1 MPASMSGENLDARV
15 LRFRNDPGSESAGS
29 LAMALLGA
37 DRAREALEVAG
48 VHLRAHP
55 QDTTM
60 LVLAGRAWMA
70 RGDLLRAQKTL
81 LQAARAGGS
90 SPEPYRWLGEVL
102 LRRGDP
108 ERAEKVLS
116 RAKKLG
122 ANGEEIDRLHERA
135 QRLAKIAGGAEEAPT
150 RERTVPDQ
158 PFFHEDD
165 DDDEPTKVAQD
176 LSRRL
181 AEAGDPFDD
190 EEETAK
196 RRAFDEA
203 PTGVPRAPKTARA
216 KKRVPLKKRPR
227 APQPPPPIDSP
238 FSYGMGAPSPFDA
251 GPTDVDP
258 FDDATKPADRLPAAP
273 PPPAPAPQGLSPS
286 PFPRP
291 SDPPAPPPMP
301 RPAAPV
307 PPAPEPAAPD
317 PFHVSVTKSERP
329 SDGLGDMLADA
340 LEPPTDSIEP
350 GEPPPLA
357 PDLGGG
363 ETAGRGENV
372 DRILAMLK
380 EQNLFEPP
388 DSQAVPWAV
397 GKDARKLQH
406 KGTKIAVPLG
416 VMWVVGLLL
425 AGGGY
430 FGYLKWV
437 EHQEAEAAAKIAEAQ
452 TDALRGDHRDLVD
465 AERLIRQAR
474 ELHPLDTVGP
484 ELLLVVHSQRALED
498 GSFEPAY
505 LRPTVE
511 HARTHQIGGARTVA
525 AQAIV
530 AMASGET
537 EDGEAQIA
545 SALQN
550 GSDDPHVLYVIGRL
564 KQRQGDP
571 SAIEHLEAA
580 LAAEPGL
587 AAAGIAKAETLADDG
602 QPEAALEAL
611 DAVLSRYED
620 HLRATLWRTFLRA
633 DEEEPQ
639 AALEQLSAF
648 DARME
653 EGAPTDKVLLA
664 LTRARLYRRLGRT
677 EDAEAAVEAAGA
689 AGATEPR
696 LQALVATSA
705 QALGQLARA
714 QTAAMAAVSSA
725 PAIPEYRKL
734 LAEIL
739 LERRDGLRAL
749 RVLGPLSNDDPS
761 VLALSAEAALL
772 VGGDETL
779 TATAEALQSYLEA
792 HEEDASAKMKA
803 LRIRVAVRMGVA
815 AEVYDQA
822 RALARDNEGDP
833 DAGLALADAAIATGN
848 ARVARD
854 ALEDV
859 VAAAPENA
867 EAFYLLGRA
876 NRLAGEAEESE
887 VALRR
892 ALELQPTH
900 TEARSM
906 LGQLLLDQG
915 KYEEA
920 DTLYTELANRVG
932 RSNSG
937 RSFSLIGR
945 LGRVEALLGQGKLD
959 DAKVQLENVRADDRE
974 LAVVKVVQARVAIAD
989 GNPGEA
995 VAALRPL
1002 AGEDANNPEVIALFG
1017 EALYAANQVRA
1028 AGEAFERALALD
1040 GGLPEAL
1047 LGYSEVLARGGKLRD
1062 AAEILARAEASLEH
1076 RVRPPRFMARVLTL
1090 RGRIA
1095 VENGDDA
1102 AARRLLRQAVDTDA
1116 APAEAHFW
1124 LGEALAGSDSPAAR
1138 ESYERYLELA
1148 PAGPLA
1154 RRARSAIRS
1163 R

>member
-1 MPASMSGENLDARV
+1 MPAFMSGENLDARV
-15 LRFRNDPGSESAGS
+15 LRFRNDPGSETAGS
-29 LAMALLGA
+29 LALALLGA

-55 QDTTM
+55 QDTAM
-60 LVLAGRAWMA
+60 LVVAGRAWMA

-90 SPEPYRWLGEVL
+90 SAEPYRWLGEVL

-122 ANGEEIDRLHERA
+122 ASGAEVDRLHERA
-135 QRLAKIAGGAEEAPT
+135 QRLAKIAGGAEQAPT
-150 RERTVPDQ
+150 KERTVPDQ
-158 PFFHEDD
+158 GFYDD
-165 DDDEPTKVAQD
+165 EDDDEPTKVAQD

-181 AEAGDPFDD
+181 AEAGDPFA
-190 EEETAK
+190 EEEPTAK

-203 PTGVPRAPKTARA
+203 PTSVPKPPPRTKTARA
-216 KKRVPLKKRPR
+216 RKRVPLKKRPR
-227 APQPPPPIDSP
+227 PPQPPPAESP
-238 FSYGMGAPSPFDA
+238 FSYGMGQPSPFD
-251 GPTDVDP
+251 DVPAMDDP
-258 FDDATKPADRLPAAP
+258 FDDATKPADRLPSAAP
-273 PPPAPAPQGLSPS
+273 KGLAPSPLPRPSNPPAPTPQPQ
-286 PFPRP
+286 
-291 SDPPAPPPMP
+291 
-301 RPAAPV
+301 PAAPPV

-317 PFHVSVTKSERP
+317 PFHVSVAKSERE
-329 SDGLGDMLADA
+329 SDGFGDMLADA
-340 LEPPTDSIEP
+340 LEPGLSDTVEP
-350 GEPPPLA
+350 GSPPPLE
-357 PDLGGG
+357 PDMGSG
-363 ETAGRGENV
+363 ELAGREENV

-380 EQNLFEPP
+380 EQHLFEPP
-388 DSQAVPWAV
+388 DSEGMVWAA
-397 GKDARKLQH
+397 GKDARKLRH
-406 KGTKIAVPLG
+406 KGTKIAIPLG

-474 ELHPLDTVGP
+474 ELHPLDDVGP
-484 ELLLVVHSQRALED
+484 ELLLMVHSQRALED

-511 HARTHQIGGARTVA
+511 RARTQQIGGARTVA
-525 AQAIV
+525 AQAII
-530 AMASGET
+530 ALASGET
-537 EDGEAQIA
+537 EDGEAQMA
-545 SALQN
+545 SALQS
-550 GSDDPHVLYVIGRL
+550 GADDAHVLYVIGRL
-564 KQRQGDP
+564 EQRQGNPD
-571 SAIEHLEAA
+571 ALEHLEAA

-611 DAVLSRYED
+611 DAVLARYED
-620 HLRATLWRTFLRA
+620 HLRATLWRTYLRA
-633 DEEEPQ
+633 DEEEPEP
-639 AALEQLSAF
+639 ALAQLAAF
-648 DARME
+648 DERME

-677 EDAEAAVEAAGA
+677 EDAEAAVAAAGA

-725 PAIPEYRKL
+725 PMITEYRLL

-772 VGGDETL
+772 VGGQDTL
-779 TATAEALQSYLEA
+779 AATVEALQTYLDA
-792 HEEDASAKMKA
+792 HSEDASAKMKA
-803 LRIRVAVRMGVA
+803 LRIRVAVRMGSA
-815 AEVYDQA
+815 ADVLADA

-848 ARVARD
+848 ARMAQS

-876 NRLAGEAEESE
+876 NRLAGDADESE

-906 LGQLLLDQG
+906 LGQLLLDSG

-920 DTLYTELANRVG
+920 DTLYSELTSRVG

-945 LGRVEALLGQGKLD
+945 LGRVQALLGQGKLD
-959 DAKVQLENVRADDRE
+959 DAKVQLENVRREDRE
-974 LAVVKVVQARVAIAD
+974 LAIAQVVTARVAIAD

-1002 AGEDANNPEVIALFG
+1002 ASGEDASNPEVIALFG

-1028 AGEAFERALALD
+1028 AGEAFERALEID

-1047 LGYSEVLARGGKLRD
+1047 LGFAEVLARGGKMRD
-1062 AAEILARAEASLEH
+1062 AAEILERAEASLEH
-1076 RVRPPRFMARVLTL
+1076 RVRPPRFTARVLTL

-1102 AARRLLRQAVDTDA
+1102 AARRLLRQAIESEV
-1116 APAEAHFW
+1116 APADAHFW

-1138 ESYERYLELA
+1138 ESYERYLEVA
-1148 PAGPLA
+1148 PAGRLA

>member
-1 MPASMSGENLDARV
+1 MPAFMSGENLDARV
-15 LRFRNDPGSESAGS
+15 LRFRNDPGSEAAGS
-29 LAMALLGA
+29 LAIALLDA
-37 DRAREALEVAG
+37 ERAREALEVAG

-55 QDTTM
+55 QDAGM
-60 LVLAGRAWMA
+60 LVVAGRAWMA

-81 LQAARAGGS
+81 LQAARAGGN

-108 ERAEKVLS
+108 ERAEKVLL

-122 ANGEEIDRLHERA
+122 AGGAEIDRLHERA
-135 QRLAKIAGGAEEAPT
+135 RRLAKIAGGTDDAPT
-150 RERTVPDQ
+150 QEQSVEPAGY
-158 PFFHEDD
+158 FDD

-181 AEAGDPFDD
+181 AEAGDPFA
-190 EEETAK
+190 EEEEPTAK

-203 PTGVPRAPKTARA
+203 PTSVPKPPVRAR
-216 KKRVPLKKRPR
+216 KRVPLKKRPR
-227 APQPPPPIDSP
+227 PAPQPAVDSP
-238 FSYGMGAPSPFDA
+238 FSYGMGEPSPFD
-251 GPTDVDP
+251 GPAPAAPAPPPLAPPQPPPMAVPEPDP
-258 FDDATKPADRLPAAP
+258 FDDATKPADRLPGGPPLAP
-273 PPPAPAPQGLSPS
+273 SPLPSSPPAPT
-286 PFPRP
+286 
-291 SDPPAPPPMP
+291 PAP
-301 RPAAPV
+301 V
-307 PPAPEPAAPD
+307 VEPAPEPQAPD
-317 PFHVSVTKSERP
+317 PFHVSVAKSDRE

-340 LEPPTDSIEP
+340 LEPTLDP
-350 GEPPPLA
+350 GPPPADA
-357 PDLGGG
+357 PDLQGG
-363 ETAGRGENV
+363 ESAGRAESV
-372 DRILAMLK
+372 DRILSMLK
-380 EQNLFEPP
+380 DQHLFEPP
-388 DSQAVPWAV
+388 NTDGVVWAA

-406 KGTKIAVPLG
+406 RGTKVGMPLG
-416 VMWVVGLLL
+416 VLGVLALLL

-437 EHQEAEAAAKIAEAQ
+437 EHQEAQAAAKVAEAQ

-484 ELLLVVHSQRALED
+484 ELLLIVHAQRALED
-498 GSFEPAY
+498 GSFEPGY

-511 HARTHQIGGARTVA
+511 RAREQQLGGARTVA

-530 AMASGET
+530 ALASGET
-537 EDGEAQIA
+537 EDGEAQMA
-545 SALQN
+545 SALQS
-550 GSDDPHVLYVIGRL
+550 GADDPHVLYIIGRL
-564 KQRQGDP
+564 KQRQGDAD
-571 SAIEHLEAA
+571 AIEHLDAA
-580 LAAEPGL
+580 IAAEPGL
-587 AAAGIAKAETLADDG
+587 AAAGIAKAETLSEDG

-611 DAVLSRYED
+611 DAVLARYED
-620 HLRATLWRTFLRA
+620 HLRATLWRTYLRA
-633 DEEEPQ
+633 DEEEPE
-639 AALEQLSAF
+639 AALTQLATF
-648 DARME
+648 DERME
-653 EGAPTDKVLLA
+653 DEGAPTDKVLIA
-664 LTRARLYRRLGRT
+664 LTRARLHRRLGQT
-677 EDAEAAVEAAGA
+677 EQAEAAVEAAGA
-689 AGATEPR
+689 VGATEPR
-696 LQALVATSA
+696 LQALVASSA

-725 PAIPEYRKL
+725 PGIPEYRKL

-739 LERRDGLRAL
+739 LERRDGVRAL

-772 VGGDETL
+772 VGGTDTL
-779 TATAEALQSYLEA
+779 TATAQALTTYIEA
-792 HEEDASAKMKA
+792 HEDASVKMKA
-803 LRIRVAVRMGVA
+803 LRIRVAVRMGSA
-815 AEVYDQA
+815 SEVYSQA
-822 RALARDNEGDP
+822 RSLARENEGDP
-833 DAGLALADAAIATGN
+833 DAGLALASAAIATGN
-848 ARVARD
+848 ARAAQR

-859 VAAAPENA
+859 VAASPENA

-876 NRLAGEAEESE
+876 NRLGGDADEAE

-892 ALELQPTH
+892 ALELQSTH

-920 DTLYTELANRVG
+920 DTLYAELASRVG

-945 LGRVEALLGQGKLD
+945 LGRVQALLGQGKLD
-959 DAKVQLENVRADDRE
+959 DAKVQLENIRREDRE
-974 LAVVKVVQARVAIAD
+974 LAMVKVVQARVAITD
-989 GNPGEA
+989 GEAGDA

-1002 AGEDANNPEVIALFG
+1002 AGEGATNPEVIALFG

-1028 AGEAFERALALD
+1028 AGEAFERALEID

-1047 LGYSEVLARGGKLRD
+1047 LGFAEVLARGGKFRD
-1062 AAEILARAEASLEH
+1062 AGEILERAESSLER
-1076 RVRPPRFMARVLTL
+1076 RVRPPRFSARVLTL

-1095 VENGDDA
+1095 VENGEDA
-1102 AARRLLRQAVDTDA
+1102 TARRLLRQAIETEA
-1116 APAEAHFW
+1116 APADAHFW

-1138 ESYERYLELA
+1138 ESYERYLEIA
-1148 PAGPLA
+1148 PAGRLA